1 MFASKAMQPVI
12 KHIKTILNVKP
23 AIRRYHPLS
32 VSNVALLAALW
43 NTGRKNQ
50 HILKLRWLKMVAR
63 GQSSRQGIVQ
73 HQWNVLLLADFEGRT
88 TRVVRNDNIR
98 ALLFHKGVDWS
109 PRSCTGVLLFS
120 GPGPITVETPKS
132 LNFVAI
138 QTNGG
143 NYPLEKGRCSSIE
156 TVVSVAQV
164 VGEGQAIFKTKS
176 GYTWNDLPPQALE
189 VHNGAHNIVFGRSG
203 VRVKRLLAASSSK
216 PPTQRKSFQSLP
228 GVDQSNLTVDM
239 PGKKK

>member
-1 MFASKAMQPVI
+1 MSLYWPPFETRGERIS
-12 KHIKTILNVKP
+12 
-23 AIRRYHPLS
+23 
-32 VSNVALLAALW
+32 
-43 NTGRKNQ
+43 Q

-98 ALLFHKGVDWS
+98 ALLFHKSVDWS

-120 GPGPITVETPKS
+120 GPHGPHHSWNPQIPEFCGHPNEWWQLSPWKRQVLFHWNCS
-132 LNFVAI
+132 I
-138 QTNGG
+138 MRRW
-143 NYPLEKGRCSSIE
+143 LEKVKQSLKLRVATHEMTCHLKPCRCTQYCFWE
-156 TVVSVAQV
+156 
-164 VGEGQAIFKTKS
+164 K
-176 GYTWNDLPPQALE
+176 W
-189 VHNGAHNIVFGRSG
+189 R
-203 VRVKRLLAASSSK
+203 RVKRLLAASSSK

-228 GVDQSNLTVDM
+228 GVDQSNLTVDI